1 MPFLL
6 QVIFMPNIS
15 QLHKFALQ
23 ALNHKQYQQAQQA
36 LLQILKNQPNHYD
49 SYFLLGMIEA
59 ELGQYTK
66 AVSLIEKAISFRSS
80 AEYNAHL
87 AKCYAMIGDTVKTHQ
102 AVAQAEAFE
111 ISSALTLDTIGVA
124 LSRLGEH
131 KKAVGYF
138 ERAIGVK
145 ATAAFYY
152 NLGTSQ
158 TFSGQFDNARVSLE
172 KAIELE
178 PLFYQAHSSLS
189 HLGGINKE
197 QNHISRLKQ
206 VFDKIPHPD
215 GKLHISHAL
224 ARELETIGES
234 KQAYDY
240 LTKAKHDKKKVINY
254 HFSRDKLLFESISK
268 IFEPKNFAQELSNN
282 NNKQAIFV
290 TGMPRSGT
298 TLVERVLT
306 NSTGVKSVGELQDFG
321 LTLKRLAKTPSQFI
335 LDPETLQ
342 ASSQIDYETLGKG
355 YLDCVAPLVDE
366 GQRFVDKTPLNVLY
380 AGHIIKALPHAKV
393 LCVIRNPMDTVWGNY
408 KQMFSLNDPYYQ
420 YAFDQTDIAQFYIEF
435 VKLAEY
441 WQSLFPDNFKIVYYD
456 EFVTSPESIGQEFVE
471 FCGIDWL
478 PGMLDITKNDSAVA
492 TASSVQVRSSINKKS
507 LGQWRKLEQ
516 QLQPALEV
524 IKKAGL
530 NI

>member
-6 QVIFMPNIS
+6 QVVFMPNIS

-23 ALNHKQYQQAQQA
+23 ALNQKQYSQAQQA
-36 LLQILKNQPNHYD
+36 LIQILNSQPNHYD

-80 AEYNAHL
+80 VEYNAHL

-102 AVAQAEAFE
+102 AVAQAETFE

-131 KKAVGYF
+131 KKAIGYF
-138 ERAIGVK
+138 KRAISLK

-158 TFSGQFDNARVSLE
+158 SFSGEFGNARASLE

-189 HLGGINKE
+189 HLGGISKE
-197 QNHISRLKQ
+197 RNHVTRLKQ
-206 VFDKIPHPD
+206 VLDKISHPD
-215 GKLHISHAL
+215 GRLHISHAL
-224 ARELETIGES
+224 ARELEALGEYE
-234 KQAYDY
+234 QAFKH
-240 LTKAKHDKKKVINY
+240 LTAAKIDKKKVIDY
-254 HFSRDKLLFESISK
+254 HFSRDKLLFESILQL
-268 IFEPKNFAQELSNN
+268 FNQQNFAQECSNN
-282 NNKQAIFV
+282 NNEQAIFV

-298 TLVERVLT
+298 TLIERVLT
-306 NSTGVKSVGELQDFG
+306 NATGVKSVGELQDFG
-321 LTLKRLAKTPSQFI
+321 LTLKRLAKTTSRFI

-342 ASSQIDYETLGKG
+342 ASSRIDFEALGKG
-355 YLDCVAPLVDE
+355 YLDCVEPLVDK

-380 AGHIIKALPHAKV
+380 AGHIIKALPKAKI

-420 YAFDQTDIAQFYIEF
+420 YAFEQTDIAQFYIEF
-435 VKLAEY
+435 VQLAEY
-441 WQSLFPDNFKIVYYD
+441 WQSLFPENFKIVYYD
-456 EFVTSPESIGQEFVE
+456 EFVSSPESIGQEFVE
-471 FCGIDWL
+471 FCGIDWQQGL
-478 PGMLDITKNDSAVA
+478 LDIKNNDSAVA
-492 TASSVQVRSSINKKS
+492 TASSVQVRSAINTKS
-507 LGQWRKLEQ
+507 LGQWRKYESE
-516 QLQPALEV
+516 LQPAFKI